1 MFLAYFPPSKQSR
14 KTDFYTVIE
23 QDFAGNHL
31 GAKRKEGRK
40 EGRKKGRKEGRLVHT
55 VQGPASM
62 CNRTP

>member
-40 EGRKKGRKEGRLVHT
+40 EGRKKGRKEGR
-55 VQGPASM
+55 
-62 CNRTP
+62 